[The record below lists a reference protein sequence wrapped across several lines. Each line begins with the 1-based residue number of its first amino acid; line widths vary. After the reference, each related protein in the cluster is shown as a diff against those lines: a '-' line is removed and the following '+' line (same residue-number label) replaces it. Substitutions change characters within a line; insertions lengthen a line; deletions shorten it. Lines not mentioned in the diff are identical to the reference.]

1 MVFQASQVS
10 QVIKVNLEFLDS
22 LVFQVKTESQEIG
35 DLMEDQVSKG

>member
-1 MVFQASQVS
+1 MVFHARQVS
-10 QVIKVNLEFLDS
+10 QVIKVNLELLDS